1 MIVPLLALLFS
12 VMAHCQTQKQTSS
25 YCDNTGSFCVSVG
38 GVSKGE
44 ALVTVQSSATGWAAV
59 AFGTTSMSGNT
70 PAYVGWT
77 GEGGSAVQIS
87 QRRLVSH
94 SMPAFE
100 ATVVPVATPA
110 WATADFPFAPSSK
123 SLLFSFNVPAS
134 LVNATSFNCVY
145 AFSNAAPSTRN
156 TPNSAIARH
165 DQVGQFKLNSAALS
179 ATNTS
184 SSQAGGA
191 SGNQSSAKFCIDAA
205 GTSCVVI
212 VRDAVAKLAS
222 VTVYSSL
229 KGWAAVGTG
238 SAMAGSTMF
247 VGWKNDGKT
256 VISQRSSGG
265 NALPSTVALGTST
278 FTAIDTPSSIQIP
291 NTTNTF
297 FSFQVPESV
306 IITTTTGASNFIFAG
321 SDSAP
326 SDKSNPS
333 SDFPIHSLKAAF
345 SLDVSQLGT
354 ASTGVSVEANPSR
367 ATLILMHGILMFVGF
382 AVVMPFAIFIA
393 RYMKSRWV
401 KSWFLIHLLLMTLGS
416 GGLMIAGLVCV
427 EWTLGLDGSTF
438 VRNGVHGILGAAII
452 FGFYPVQVVLGVVC
466 NALYNEKRTSVP
478 WWDRLH
484 HWLGRLI
491 GLAAIVNMYLGINLW
506 SNGSLGYAIGYWVWI
521 ALVVIVLFG
530 VVGELLMVRRH
541 RGVQFNEDGSTVGI
555 GRQTVALPVP
565 SVVGTS
571 GHWFHETR
579 MALSNSSGS
588 SGSSIGGGSGYVSS
602 SKHRLH
608 NLVNEQQ
615 EVDKSRG
622 HFTDDG
628 VFKLP
633 AKKAHK
639 YQI

>member
-1 MIVPLLALLFS
+1 
-12 VMAHCQTQKQTSS
+12 
-25 YCDNTGSFCVSVG
+25 
-38 GVSKGE
+38 
-44 ALVTVQSSATGWAAV
+44 
-59 AFGTTSMSGNT
+59 MSGNT

-77 GEGGSAVQIS
+77 GEGGSVVQIS

-94 SMPAFE
+94 TMPAFE

-110 WATADFPFAPSSK
+110 WATLDFPAAASSK
-123 SLLFSFNVPAS
+123 NLLFSFNVPAS

-145 AFSNAAPSTRN
+145 ASSNVAPSTRN
-156 TPNSAIARH
+156 TPNSVIPRH
-165 DQVGQFKLNSAALS
+165 DQVGQFKLNSAPLT
-179 ATNTS
+179 ATNTT
-184 SSQAGGA
+184 SSQAGA
-191 SGNQSSAKFCIDAA
+191 SGNQSSAKYCIDPA

-229 KGWAAVGTG
+229 KGWAAIGTG

-256 VISQRSSGG
+256 VISQRNSAG
-265 NALPSTVALGTST
+265 NALPSTVASGTST

-291 NTTNTF
+291 NTTNTA

-306 IITTTTGASNFIFAG
+306 LFLTTTTGSNNFIFAG
-321 SDSAP
+321 SDSTP
-326 SDKSNPS
+326 SDKTNPS

-345 SLDVSQLGT
+345 SLDVSQLG
-354 ASTGVSVEANPSR
+354 AMSTGVSVEANPSR
-367 ATLILMHGILMFVGF
+367 ATLVFLHGILMFAGF

-401 KSWFLIHLLLMTLGS
+401 KSWFLIHVLLMTLGS

-427 EWTLGLDGSTF
+427 EWTLGLDGNIF
-438 VRNGVHGILGAAII
+438 ARNGVHGILGAAII

-506 SNGSLGYAIGYWVWI
+506 TNSSLGYVIGYWVWI

-530 VVGELLMVRRH
+530 FVGELLMVRRH

-555 GRQTVALPVP
+555 GRQTATLPVP

-588 SGSSIGGGSGYVSS
+588 SGSSIGGGSGYVTS

-615 EVDKSRG
+615 EVDKNRG